1 MLSMIEISKGLGHRL
16 TSQVIWAGNPQFW
29 VFLSA
34 VFTGVTR
41 VTPRT
46 MVGGGVIIDL
56 DFLVFLHTTISVM
69 KGIESLFALNTD
81 LHIKKLI

>member
-1 MLSMIEISKGLGHRL
+1 
-16 TSQVIWAGNPQFW
+16 
-29 VFLSA
+29 
-34 VFTGVTR
+34 
-41 VTPRT
+41 

-81 LHIKKLI
+81 LPIKKLIWKCLVSLENASGLQFTK